1 MGGECVE
8 RSLDSS
14 SRRCS
19 SSESGTVP
27 SPTQD
32 PCWTPLR
39 YFRRPTAATTRT
51 KSATHK
57 GIPKDKWGSFASPR
71 VALPRG
77 HRWTGQQPGT
87 RSHQPGLTR
96 GSGCGVPRS
105 RRPGDDDARWQR
117 PRTRG
122 PITASAMVLAVMMRL
137 PVVLRGDRSDTGARR
152 QGSDERTNHVPEHT
166 CRRHTACRLGGRHET
181 DPCHGSMKRA
191 ACTELVPGQGLRK
204 RRACPGQPASER
216 WPPVSRCG
224 PDTFSCQEQPCPA
237 AARRGPCLIGRIPM
251 VHGGRT
257 RLGGASR
264 RAAAARAS

>member
-1 MGGECVE
+1 LDRSATRHPLPPAGSDEGEWLRCSAVP
-8 RSLDSS
+8 S
-14 SRRCS
+14 SRR
-19 SSESGTVP
+19 
-27 SPTQD
+27 
-32 PCWTPLR
+32 
-39 YFRRPTAATTRT
+39 RRCQMATT
-51 KSATHK
+51 AN
-57 GIPKDKWGSFASPR
+57 
-71 VALPRG
+71 
-77 HRWTGQQPGT
+77 T
-87 RSHQPGLTR
+87 R
-96 GSGCGVPRS
+96 
-105 RRPGDDDARWQR
+105 A
-117 PRTRG
+117 
-122 PITASAMVLAVMMRL
+122 ITAGAMVLAVMMRL

-204 RRACPGQPASER
+204 RRVCPGQPASER